1 MWAGL
6 VQPFFR
12 LVGINIQPNLIKVS
26 GQSLI
31 QLKSPMLKTKQFLN
45 ILKEMYLGFGL
56 FCREVPG
63 FRKKET
69 KWSPK
74 RR

>member
-12 LVGINIQPNLIKVS
+12 LLGINIQPNLIKVS

-56 FCREVPG
+56 F
-63 FRKKET
+63 
-69 KWSPK
+69 
-74 RR
+74 